1 MPKKPPQ
8 LAKLSRP
15 RLHAPV
21 ARERLFRLLD
31 KKREHPV
38 VWIVGP
44 PGAGKTT
51 LAASYLEEAGVPAI
65 WYQIDSGDS
74 DPASFFYYLKQ
85 AIDLAVTQKHKALPY
100 LTEEYLPDLP
110 GFARRFF
117 REMFTLLSR
126 DTILVLDN
134 YHDIAE

>member
-1 MPKKPPQ
+1 MPKKQPQ

-31 KKREHPV
+31 TKREHPV

-74 DPASFFYYLKQ
+74 DPASFFHFLKQ
-85 AIDLAVTQKHKALPY
+85 AIEAELSGRTKVLPLITSEDLS
-100 LTEEYLPDLP
+100 DLP
-110 GFARRFF
+110 AFARRFV
-117 REMFTLLSR
+117 R
-126 DTILVLDN
+126 DAFSQLPSDIVLVFDN
-134 YHDIAE
+134 YHEV